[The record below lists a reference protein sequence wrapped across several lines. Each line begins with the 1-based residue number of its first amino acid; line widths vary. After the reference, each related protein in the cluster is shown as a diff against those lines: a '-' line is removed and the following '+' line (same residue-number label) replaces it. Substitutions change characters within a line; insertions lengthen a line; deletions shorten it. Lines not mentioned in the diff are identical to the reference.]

1 MIKRQVTPRTVVETI
16 KPYAPG
22 WPDKTPAELCRLLD
36 RSEVAKLSFNES
48 PYGPSP
54 LAVQAMQQAA
64 CQVHLYYDM
73 EAKALRQKIAE
84 RSGVAIDNVYIGNG
98 GDEAIAL
105 LVNAFVAP
113 GDEVVLPWPTFG
125 QYANA
130 TTIMDG
136 VPVKVPVRADDLMAD
151 LPAMLAAITPRTKIV
166 FLCNPNNPT
175 GVVVG
180 GSELRAFLAAI
191 PSNVLVGL
199 DEAYIDY
206 VADDA
211 FVSGLS
217 LLAEFPNVVTIR
229 TFSKVY
235 GLAGMRVGYGIG
247 HSDVVTLVQRVR
259 PLFNVNTLA
268 QFGAMAALDDAEFVQ
283 LSVRQNAAQRQWLSD
298 RLTELGW
305 RVYPS
310 QTNFVFVDTGREAAP
325 LADAA
330 RAAGF
335 IIRAGAGWGYP
346 GFLRIS
352 LGTPEQN
359 AALVEV
365 LKKVVDPAGKSTTSA
380 N

>member
-136 VPVKVPVRADDLMAD
+136 VPVKVPV
-151 LPAMLAAITPRTKIV
+151 
-166 FLCNPNNPT
+166 
-175 GVVVG
+175 
-180 GSELRAFLAAI
+180 
-191 PSNVLVGL
+191 PSRR
-199 DEAYIDY
+199 
-206 VADDA
+206 
-211 FVSGLS
+211 SS
-217 LLAEFPNVVTIR
+217 L
-229 TFSKVY
+229 K
-235 GLAGMRVGYGIG
+235 
-247 HSDVVTLVQRVR
+247 
-259 PLFNVNTLA
+259 
-268 QFGAMAALDDAEFVQ
+268 
-283 LSVRQNAAQRQWLSD
+283 W
-298 RLTELGW
+298 
-305 RVYPS
+305 PS
-310 QTNFVFVDTGREAAP
+310 
-325 LADAA
+325 
-330 RAAGF
+330 
-335 IIRAGAGWGYP
+335 
-346 GFLRIS
+346 
-352 LGTPEQN
+352 
-359 AALVEV
+359 
-365 LKKVVDPAGKSTTSA
+365 
-380 N
+380 

>member
-1 MIKRQVTPRTVVETI
+1 MIKRQVAPRTVVETI

-22 WPDKTPAELCRLLD
+22 WPDRTPAELCRLLD

-54 LAVQAMQQAA
+54 KAVQAMQQAA

-84 RSGVAIDNVYIGNG
+84 RNGVAIDNVYIGNG

-136 VPVKVPVRADDLMAD
+136 VPVKVPVRADDLKAD
-151 LPAMLAAITPRTKIV
+151 LPAMLAAITPRTKII

-180 GSELRAFLAAI
+180 GAELRGFLAAI
-191 PSNVLVGL
+191 PSHVLVGL

-206 VADDA
+206 VGDDS

-217 LLAEFPNVVTIR
+217 LLGEFPNVVTIR

-268 QFGAMAALDDAEFVQ
+268 QFGAMAALDDAEFVE
-283 LSVRQNAAQRQWLSD
+283 LSVRQNAAQRQWLSE

-305 RVYPS
+305 RVLPS
-310 QTNFVFVDTGREAAP
+310 QTNFIFVDTGVDAAP

-330 RAAGF
+330 RATGF
-335 IIRAGAGWGYP
+335 IIRAGAGWGFP
-346 GFLRIS
+346 SFLRIS
-352 LGTPEQN
+352 LGTPQQN
-359 AALVEV
+359 ADLVEV
-365 LKKVVDPAGKSTTSA
+365 LKNLPMQQE
-380 N
+380 NR

>member
-1 MIKRQVTPRTVVETI
+1 MIKRQVAPRTVVETI
-16 KPYAPG
+16 KPYSPG
-22 WPDKTPAELCRLLD
+22 WPDRTPAELCRLLE
-36 RSEVAKLSFNES
+36 RGEVAKLSFNES

-54 LAVQAMQQAA
+54 LAIRAMQEAA
-64 CQVHLYYDM
+64 SQVHLYYDM
-73 EAKALRQKIAE
+73 EAKALRQKIAD
-84 RSGVAIDNVYIGNG
+84 RSGVGLGNVYIGNG

-105 LVNAFVAP
+105 LVNAFVEP

-130 TTIMDG
+130 ATIMDG
-136 VPVKVPVRADDLMAD
+136 VPVKVPVRCDDLRAD
-151 LPAMLAAITPRTKIV
+151 LPAMLAAITPRTKII

-175 GVVVG
+175 GVVVSG
-180 GSELRAFLAAI
+180 DELRAFLAAI
-191 PSNVLVGL
+191 PSHVLVGL

-206 VADDA
+206 VADDT

-217 LLAEFPNVVTIR
+217 LLGEFPNVVTIR

-235 GLAGMRVGYGIG
+235 GLAGMRVGYAIG
-247 HSDVVTLVQRVR
+247 HSDVVSLVQRVR

-268 QFGAMAALDDAEFVQ
+268 QIGAMAALDDAEFIGA
-283 LSVRQNAAQRQWLSD
+283 SVRQNAAQRQWLSEK
-298 RLTELGW
+298 LTDLGW
-305 RVYPS
+305 RVLPS

-330 RAAGF
+330 RAAGI

-346 GFLRIS
+346 SFLRIS
-352 LGTPEQN
+352 LGTSQQN
-359 AALVEV
+359 AALVAV
-365 LKKVVDPAGKSTTSA
+365 LKKFVEVAGNSTTSA

>member
-1 MIKRQVTPRTVVETI
+1 MNKRQVAPRTVVETI
-16 KPYAPG
+16 KPYSPG
-22 WPDKTPAELCRLLD
+22 WPDRTPAELCRLLERD
-36 RSEVAKLSFNES
+36 EVAKLSFNES

-54 LAVQAMQQAA
+54 RAVQAMQQAA

-73 EAKALRQKIAE
+73 EAKALRQKIADHN
-84 RSGVAIDNVYIGNG
+84 GVAMENVYIGNG

-130 TTIMDG
+130 STIMDG
-136 VPVKVPVRADDLMAD
+136 TPVKVPVRKDDLRAD
-151 LPAMLAAITPRTKIV
+151 LPAMLAAITSRTKIV

-175 GVVVG
+175 GVAVG
-180 GSELRAFLAAI
+180 GEELRAFLAAI
-191 PSNVLVGL
+191 PSHVLVGL

-206 VADDA
+206 VDDA
-211 FVSGLS
+211 GFVSGVS

-247 HSDVVTLVQRVR
+247 QQEVVTMVQRVR

-268 QFGAMAALDDAEFVQ
+268 QFGAMAALDDAEFVEM
-283 LSVRQNAAQRQWLSD
+283 SVRQNAVQRQWLSQ
-298 RLTELGW
+298 RLTEMGW
-305 RVYPS
+305 RVLPS
-310 QTNFVFVDTGREAAP
+310 QTNFVFVDTGVDAAP

-346 GFLRIS
+346 SFLRIS

-365 LKKVVDPAGKSTTSA
+365 LKKVFAEAGNLMTST